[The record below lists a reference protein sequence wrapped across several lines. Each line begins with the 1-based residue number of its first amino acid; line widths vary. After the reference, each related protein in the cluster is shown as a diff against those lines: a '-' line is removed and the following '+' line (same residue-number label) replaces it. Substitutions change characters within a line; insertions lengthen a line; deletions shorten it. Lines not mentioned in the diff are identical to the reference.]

1 MSEVL
6 AVHDEAGTQGEN
18 AQTSMTAGTLLRQAR
33 EAAGLSLAG
42 LAAALKVP
50 APKLEALEADDYAA
64 FQDHVFMR
72 ALAQSVCRTLRMDS
86 ASVLALLPRTQ
97 LKSLADDRGSINATF
112 KERSFKATGT
122 SLGRENGSRKVAII
136 VLLLLAAAAAVYFL
150 PKHEGD
156 AEEPQAGASDAAALV
171 QPAGTV
177 SEPVAA
183 QEPVAPAATTPADVP
198 AASAPASASAS
209 APASASASAPA
220 TSAPAA
226 AAVPAPA
233 STTTPAAPAA
243 DAPAE
248 GAAATSAATAAQTPG
263 GVLVMKANAQSWVQ
277 VKDSSGRV
285 VLQKTLAAGESIGA
299 EGALPLSVIIGN
311 ASGTEVRVR
320 GELLEVAKTTRDNV
334 ARFEV
339 K

>member
-198 AASAPASASAS
+198 AAPASASAS
-209 APASASASAPA
+209 ASA
-220 TSAPAA
+220 
-226 AAVPAPA
+226 
-233 STTTPAAPAA
+233 
-243 DAPAE
+243 
-248 GAAATSAATAAQTPG
+248 
-263 GVLVMKANAQSWVQ
+263 
-277 VKDSSGRV
+277 
-285 VLQKTLAAGESIGA
+285 
-299 EGALPLSVIIGN
+299 
-311 ASGTEVRVR
+311 
-320 GELLEVAKTTRDNV
+320 
-334 ARFEV
+334 
-339 K
+339 

>member
-198 AASAPASASAS
+198 AAPAT
-209 APASASASAPA
+209 ASAPA

>member
-198 AASAPASASAS
+198 AASAPASA
-209 APASASASAPA
+209 PASASASAPA

-233 STTTPAAPAA
+233 STTTPAAPA
-243 DAPAE
+243 E
-248 GAAATSAATAAQTPG
+248 GAAATSTATAAQTPG

-299 EGALPLSVIIGN
+299 EGALPLSVIVGN

>member
-198 AASAPASASAS
+198 AASAPASA
-209 APASASASAPA
+209 PASASASAPA

-248 GAAATSAATAAQTPG
+248 GAAATSAATAVQTPG

>member
-209 APASASASAPA
+209 APA
-220 TSAPAA
+220 TSAPGA

-233 STTTPAAPAA
+233 STTTPAVPAAATAPAPN
-243 DAPAE
+243 APAD

-299 EGALPLSVIIGN
+299 EGALPLSVIVGN

>member
-72 ALAQSVCRTLRMDS
+72 ALAQSVCRTLRVDS

-112 KERSFKATGT
+112 KERSFKVTGT
-122 SLGRENGSRKVAII
+122 PLGRENGSRKVAII

-150 PKHEGD
+150 PRHEGD

-171 QPAGTV
+171 QPAGAG
-177 SEPVAA
+177 SEPVAV
-183 QEPVAPAATTPADVP
+183 QESVAPAATAPADVP
-198 AASAPASASAS
+198 DASASAS
-209 APASASASAPA
+209 ASVPA

-243 DAPAE
+243 ATAPAADAPAD

-277 VKDSSGRV
+277 VKDSGGRV

>member
-1 MSEVL
+1 
-6 AVHDEAGTQGEN
+6 
-18 AQTSMTAGTLLRQAR
+18 
-33 EAAGLSLAG
+33 
-42 LAAALKVP
+42 
-50 APKLEALEADDYAA
+50 
-64 FQDHVFMR
+64 MR

-198 AASAPASASAS
+198 AASAPA
-209 APASASASAPA
+209 PASASASAPA

-233 STTTPAAPAA
+233 STTTSAAPAA

>member
-198 AASAPASASAS
+198 AASA
-209 APASASASAPA
+209 SASASAPA

-233 STTTPAAPAA
+233 STATPAAPAA

-248 GAAATSAATAAQTPG
+248 GAAATSAATAGQTPG

-299 EGALPLSVIIGN
+299 EGALPLSVIVGN

>member
-198 AASAPASASAS
+198 AAPAP
-209 APASASASAPA
+209 ASASAPA

-243 DAPAE
+243 ATAPAANAPAD

-299 EGALPLSVIIGN
+299 EGALPLSVIVGN

>member
-72 ALAQSVCRTLRMDS
+72 ALAQSVCRTLRVDS

-112 KERSFKATGT
+112 KERSFKVTGT
-122 SLGRENGSRKVAII
+122 PLGRENGSRKVAII

-150 PKHEGD
+150 PRHEGD

-171 QPAGTV
+171 QPAGAG
-177 SEPVAA
+177 SEPVAV
-183 QEPVAPAATTPADVP
+183 QESVAPAATAPADVP
-198 AASAPASASAS
+198 DASASAS
-209 APASASASAPA
+209 ASVPA

-243 DAPAE
+243 ATVPAADAPAD

-277 VKDSSGRV
+277 VKDSGGRV

>member
-198 AASAPASASAS
+198 AASA
-209 APASASASAPA
+209 SAPA